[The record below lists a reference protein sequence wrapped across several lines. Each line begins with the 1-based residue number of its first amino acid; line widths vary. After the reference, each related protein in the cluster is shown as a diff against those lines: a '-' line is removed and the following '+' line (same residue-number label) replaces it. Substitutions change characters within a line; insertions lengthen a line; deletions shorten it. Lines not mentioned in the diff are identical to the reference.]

1 MSSDVVIHADNLGKA
16 YNIYKKPLHR
26 LLQMLCRGRKQFYSQ
41 YWALEGVSVDIRRGE
56 TIGVIGRNGSGKST
70 FLQLVCGT
78 LNPTV
83 GSVQVRGRI
92 AALLELGAGFNPEF
106 TGRENVYLSAS
117 ILGLTQEQINE
128 RYESIE
134 DFAGIGDFIDQPV
147 KVYSSGM
154 YARLAFAV
162 AAHVDA
168 DILIIDEILAVGDAG
183 FTQKCMRFI
192 RQFKEQGTIL
202 FVSHDAASIVNLCDR
217 CLWLENGSVR
227 QIGDTKEVCHNYQAA
242 IEAEKHTS
250 ADFKIGGSRRRRL
263 VEISSETD
271 HRKEILDNSTAKT
284 ELKVFDFDPEAP
296 WFGKRGASIIDVAIL
311 SETGEKLPILEGGEI
326 VKLQI
331 SAQAHQSIDSPIIGF
346 YVRDKLGQH
355 LFGDNTFIT
364 YQGSPVVA
372 SADDIL
378 VATFTFR
385 MPYLRTGEYSVC
397 PAIAEGTQ
405 EHHMQHQWI
414 NDALIFQVLSSHVPR
429 GIMGVAM
436 LGIDLAVSEVN
447 SSEQVSTLLVVK
459 EG

>member
-1 MSSDVVIHADNLGKA
+1 MSFDVVIQARSLGKA
-16 YNIYKKPLHR
+16 YNIYRKPMHR

-41 YWALEGVSVDIRRGE
+41 YWALEDVTLDIRRGE

-78 LNPTV
+78 LTPTV

-106 TGRENVYLSAS
+106 TGRENVFLSAS
-117 ILGLTQEQINE
+117 ILGLSQAQIAE
-128 RYESIE
+128 RYDKIE
-134 DFAGIGDFIDQPV
+134 GFAGIGDFIDQPV

-168 DILIIDEILAVGDAG
+168 DILIIDEILAVGDAA

-192 RQFKEQGTIL
+192 RQFKEHGTIL
-202 FVSHDAASIVNLCDR
+202 FVSHDASSIVNLCDR

-227 QIGDTKEVCHNYQAA
+227 QIGDTKEVCHSYQAA
-242 IEAEKHTS
+242 IEGEKHTS
-250 ADFKIGGSRRRRL
+250 SDFQIGGSRRRSA
-263 VEISSETD
+263 VEVVSETD
-271 HRKEILDNSTAKT
+271 HRKEILDNSSAKS

-296 WFGKRGASIIDVAIL
+296 WFGKRGASILNVVLL
-311 SETGEKLPILEGGEI
+311 SESGGRLPVLEGGEI

-331 SAQAHQSIDSPIIGF
+331 SAQAHESIAAPILGF

-355 LFGDNTFIT
+355 LFGDNTYIT
-364 YQGSPVVA
+364 YLDKQRSVRVG
-372 SADDIL
+372 DQI

-385 MPYLRTGEYSVC
+385 MPYLRPGEYSICAAV
-397 PAIAEGTQ
+397 AEGHQ
-405 EHHMQHQWI
+405 DSHIQHQWM

-429 GIMGVAM
+429 GIMGIAM
-436 LGIDLAVSEVN
+436 VGIDLAVVTGESSDMSE
-447 SSEQVSTLLVVK
+447 SQVAK

>member
-1 MSSDVVIHADNLGKA
+1 MSSDVVIHARCLGKA
-16 YNIYKKPLHR
+16 YNIYRKPMHR

-41 YWALEGVSVDIRRGE
+41 YWALEDVTLDIRRGE

-78 LNPTV
+78 LTPTV
-83 GSVQVRGRI
+83 GSVQVQGRI

-106 TGRENVYLSAS
+106 TGRDNVFLSAS
-117 ILGLTQEQINE
+117 ILGLSQEQIAE
-128 RYESIE
+128 RYDKIE
-134 DFAGIGDFIDQPV
+134 EFAGIGDFIDQPV

-168 DILIIDEILAVGDAG
+168 DILIIDEILAVGDAA

-192 RQFKEQGTIL
+192 REFKEHGTIL

-217 CLWLENGSVR
+217 CLWLENGIVR
-227 QIGDTKEVCHNYQAA
+227 QIGDTKEVCHSYQAA
-242 IEAEKHTS
+242 IEGEKHTS
-250 ADFKIGGSRRRRL
+250 ADFKIGGSRRRATAE
-263 VEISSETD
+263 VASETD
-271 HRKEILDNSTAKT
+271 HRKELLDKSSAKT
-284 ELKVFDFDPEAP
+284 ELKVFDFDPDAP
-296 WFGKRGASIIDVAIL
+296 WFGKRGASILNVAL
-311 SETGEKLPILEGGEI
+311 FSENGGRLPVLEGGEL

-331 SAQAHQSIDSPIIGF
+331 TAQAHESITAPILGF

-355 LFGDNTFIT
+355 LFGDNTYIT
-364 YQGSPVVA
+364 YLDKPRSVRLCEQ
-372 SADDIL
+372 L

-385 MPYLRTGEYSVC
+385 MPYLRPGEYSICAAV
-397 PAIAEGTQ
+397 AEGHQ
-405 EHHMQHQWI
+405 DSHIQHQWI

-429 GIMGVAM
+429 GIMGIAM
-436 LGIDLAVSEVN
+436 VGIDLD
-447 SSEQVSTLLVVK
+447 VSTGVSTEGAELQVAK

>member
-1 MSSDVVIHADNLGKA
+1 MSSDVVIHANSLGKA
-16 YNIYKKPLHR
+16 YNIYRKPIHR

-41 YWALEGVSVDIRRGE
+41 YWALEDVSIDIRRGE

-78 LNPTV
+78 LTPTV
-83 GSVQVRGRI
+83 GSVEVRGRI

-106 TGRENVYLSAS
+106 TGRENVFLAAS
-117 ILGLTQEQINE
+117 ILGLTQEQIAE

-134 DFAGIGDFIDQPV
+134 EFAGIGDFIDQPV

-168 DILIIDEILAVGDAG
+168 DILIIDEILAVGDAA

-192 RQFKEQGTIL
+192 RQFKEHGTIL

-217 CLWLENGSVR
+217 CIWLENGSVR
-227 QIGDTKEVCHNYQAA
+227 QVGDTKEVCHNYQAA

-250 ADFKIGGSRRRRL
+250 ADFKIGGSRRRAA
-263 VEISSETD
+263 VEFVSETD
-271 HRKEILDNSTAKT
+271 HRKEILDKSTAKT
-284 ELKVFDFDPEAP
+284 ELRVFDFDPDAP
-296 WFGKRGASIIDVAIL
+296 WFGKRGASIVNVALL
-311 SETGEKLPILEGGEI
+311 SESGTRLPALEGGEI
-326 VKLQI
+326 VKLRI
-331 SAQAHQSIDSPIIGF
+331 VAQAHQDIAAPIVGF

-355 LFGDNTFIT
+355 LFGDNTYISYLGT
-364 YQGSPVVA
+364 PVA
-372 SADDIL
+372 ARPGDEM

-385 MPYLRTGEYSVC
+385 MPYLRPGEYSIC
-397 PAIAEGTQ
+397 PAVAEGHQ
-405 EHHMQHQWI
+405 DSHIQHQWI

-436 LGIDLAVSEVN
+436 LGIELTVSADESSEVA
-447 SSEQVSTLLVVK
+447 ELQVAK